1 MENEQKDNTGT
12 KSKFFNIFNSKSALL
27 LGVLITLA
35 GVQNPSLFA
44 AGLSVIIGTLAY
56 KSAKNRKLGVTKPST
71 AKQIL
76 EIVGLILIVLAV
88 AWQNDLKRIIVED
101 PFPNIFIPAWLITA
115 YLTVVFGNYF
125 SFNGNKKKRIG
136 AIIGAFIAVF
146 FILFFALYSIPIKE
160 YFLSSGTQTTNTQSQ
175 SQNQWQEFSSTIG
188 QFTVLLPSY
197 PTYEPKDYQKG
208 VNASADYHQDLYSAK
223 GNGVSFS
230 VEKLTFSNA
239 VDFSS
244 NSKVILEALV
254 NALLQKSGDNKIIS
268 SEFTNY
274 QGNEAIDFLVQNN
287 NVYIKGRIILSGQ
300 NIYRLLALYESENL
314 SSADYDKFV
323 NSFELK

>member
-1 MENEQKDNTGT
+1 MENEQKVNNSS
-12 KSKFFNIFNSKSALL
+12 SKFFKIFNSKSALL

-44 AGLSVIIGTLAY
+44 AGISVIIGTVAY
-56 KSAKNRKLGVTKPST
+56 KSAKNRKLGLTQPSK

-76 EIVGLILIVLAV
+76 EIVALILIVLVV
-88 AWQNDLKRIIVED
+88 AWQNDLKRILVED

-115 YLTVVFGNYF
+115 YLTVVLGNYF
-125 SFNGNKKKRIG
+125 SFNGDKKKRIG

-146 FILFFALYSIPIKE
+146 FILFFVLYSIPIKE
-160 YFLSSGTQTTNTQSQ
+160 YFLSGGASISNTQT
-175 SQNQWQEFSSTIG
+175 QWQDFSSTIG
-188 QFTVLLPSY
+188 QFTVQFPSY

-208 VNASADYHQDLYSAK
+208 VNASADYHQDLYTAK
-223 GNGVSFS
+223 GNGVSYS
-230 VEKLTFSNA
+230 AEKLTFTNA
-239 VDFSS
+239 VDLSS
-244 NSKVILEALV
+244 NSRVILEALV

-300 NIYRLLALYESENL
+300 NIYRLLAIYESGNL
-314 SSADYDKFV
+314 NGSDYDRFV
-323 NSFELK
+323 SSFQIK